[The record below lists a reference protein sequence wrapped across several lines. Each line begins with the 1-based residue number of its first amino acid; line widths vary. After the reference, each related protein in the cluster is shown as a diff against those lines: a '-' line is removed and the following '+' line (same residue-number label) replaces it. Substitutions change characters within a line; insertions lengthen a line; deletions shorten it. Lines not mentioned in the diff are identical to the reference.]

1 MATRPKFRKPPPS
14 GSSDSPEEV
23 FYALTAR
30 AKSHGYLRGP
40 QQDALRDYAKVASSP
55 DVAFELPTGSGKTS
69 VGLLVA
75 EWHRRRSGGR
85 VAFLTLTN
93 QLAAQVLD
101 EAKKLGLSAADLRGK
116 RDQRSKAEEGRFLGA
131 SAIGVSTYSNL
142 FNVGPI
148 VKECECL
155 VLDDAHGGGEYAA
168 SMWTMRLRRTEH
180 QAIFDRCIA
189 VLTPLM
195 TDAQVA
201 AVFDA
206 DSYASTTI
214 VDLGL
219 ASAAREHL
227 IEQLKG
233 LPADSNARYGWSFV
247 RAHLTACHILV
258 SREAVAIRPYI
269 PPTYDHAPFAGA
281 KHRLYLSATL
291 GDAEDLRRAYAI
303 ERLEAVRAAK
313 EQDGRRYVFVPG
325 LALNEGEMWGSI
337 KTIWHRL
344 DPRRV
349 VAIAPSFPSLN
360 KLRPHLE
367 SAVGP
372 KANFL
377 QAKDIEESLAPFTGA
392 TNTVLGL
399 ANRYDG
405 LDLPD
410 DDCRLLILSES
421 PRATNELETNLSSN
435 WKLGPALRWR
445 EATRLVQGMG
455 RCTRNA
461 TDFAVILLIGES
473 MINAATNPSLM
484 RLLPPSLQKEV
495 QWGASQIKDLKLHPA
510 SFSEMVL
517 GLIEDQSYRQEADQA
532 IAEVSELRP
541 VKTEE
546 PLMIASKEVAHA
558 KAFWSGDYSRAH
570 ELGIEIADRLSGPE
584 WAGYRAWWLYLASV
598 GARHADNSKGE
609 LDALRRAK
617 GTGIN
622 SGWLDHLL
630 RTRSKSDHKQPLSK
644 DELAPLVAERIW
656 NVLEELAWAG
666 KRFSDF
672 CNKMLDQLA
681 DVKNYKSFHEGL
693 ESLGR
698 SIGAQA
704 TRPTEQGDPDVIWR
718 LADRVWVCFE
728 AKSEKLKDGAG
739 LSKKD
744 VLEAKGHVNWV
755 RFFETQGKASV
766 DIMAVI
772 VAPTSKV
779 QSVAEPH
786 KESLYFLDVQTALS
800 WAKDVHT
807 ALTQLRTKYSGQEFA
822 AAREQFA
829 RDLEHLGLDSGATLA
844 KIKATPL

>member
-1 MATRPKFRKPPPS
+1 LASRPKFRKPPPT
-14 GSSDSPEEV
+14 GSSDTPEEV
-23 FYALTAR
+23 FYSLTAR

-40 QQDALRDYAKVASSP
+40 QQDALRNYVDVADAA
-55 DVAFELPTGSGKTS
+55 DVAFELPTGSGKTL
-69 VGLLVA
+69 VGLLIA
-75 EWHRRRSGGR
+75 EWQRRRNRGR

-101 EAKKLGLSAADLRGK
+101 EAKNLGLPTADLRGK
-116 RDQRSKAEEGRFLGA
+116 KEERSKAEEGRFLGA

-168 SMWTMRLRRTEH
+168 SMWTMRLRRSEY
-180 QAIFDRCIA
+180 QAVFDRCLA

-195 TDAQVA
+195 TEAQFA
-201 AVFDA
+201 SIFDA
-206 DSYASTTI
+206 TSHSSTTI

-227 IEQLKG
+227 IEQLKE
-233 LPADSNARYGWSFV
+233 LPRESNARYGWSYV
-247 RAHLTACHILV
+247 RAHLAACHILV
-258 SREAVAIRPYI
+258 SRDALAIRPYI
-269 PPTYDHAPFAGA
+269 PATYDHPPFAGA

-291 GDAEDLRRAYAI
+291 GDAEDLRRVYAI
-303 ERLEAVRAAK
+303 EKIEAVRAAK
-313 EQDGRRYVFVPG
+313 EQDGRRYVFIPG
-325 LALNEGEMWGSI
+325 LALNEDETWASI
-337 KTIWHRL
+337 KAIWHRL
-344 DPRRV
+344 SPRRV

-367 SAVGP
+367 SAVGA
-372 KANFL
+372 KAKFL
-377 QAKDIEESLAPFTGA
+377 QAKDIEESLTPFTGSTDA
-392 TNTVLGL
+392 VLGL

-461 TDFAVILLIGES
+461 TDFAVILLVGES
-473 MINAATNPSLM
+473 MINAATNSSLL
-484 RLLPPSLQKEV
+484 RLLPPSLQKEI
-495 QWGASQIKDLKLHPA
+495 QWGASQIKDLKLDDA
-510 SFSEMVL
+510 SFAEMVL
-517 GLIEDQSYRQEADQA
+517 GLVEDQDYRQEADQA
-532 IAEVSELRP
+532 IAEVGELRAL
-541 VKTEE
+541 KAEE
-546 PLMIASKEVAHA
+546 PMMIASREVAHA

-570 ELGIEIADRLSGPE
+570 ELAVEIADRLSGPE
-584 WAGYRAWWLYLASV
+584 WAGYRAWWLYLASLA
-598 GARHADNSKGE
+598 GRHADNPKGE

-630 RTRSKSDHKQPLSK
+630 RVRSKSDQKQPASK
-644 DELAPLVAERIW
+644 DELAPVVAERVW
-656 NVLEELAWAG
+656 NVLEELGWAG
-666 KRFSDF
+666 KRFGEFS
-672 CNKMLDQLA
+672 NKMLEQLA
-681 DVKNYKSFHEGL
+681 DVKNYKAFHEGL

-698 SIGAQA
+698 LVGAQA
-704 TRPTEQGDPDVIWR
+704 SRPTEQGDPDVIWR
-718 LADRVWVCFE
+718 LADRVWICFE
-728 AKSEKLKDGAG
+728 AKSEKLKEGAG

-744 VLEAKGHVNWV
+744 ILEAKGHVNWV
-755 RFFETQGKASV
+755 RFFETQGKTSAQ
-766 DIMAVI
+766 IMAVI
-772 VAPTSKV
+772 VAPTSKI

-786 KESLYFLDVQTALS
+786 KESLYFLDVEAALA
-800 WAKDVHT
+800 WAKDVYR
-807 ALTQLRTKYSGQEFA
+807 ALTQLRTKYSGEEFA
-822 AAREQFA
+822 GVREKFA
-829 RDLEHLGLDSGATLA
+829 RDLEHGGLDAGTTLA
-844 KIKATPL
+844 KIRATPL